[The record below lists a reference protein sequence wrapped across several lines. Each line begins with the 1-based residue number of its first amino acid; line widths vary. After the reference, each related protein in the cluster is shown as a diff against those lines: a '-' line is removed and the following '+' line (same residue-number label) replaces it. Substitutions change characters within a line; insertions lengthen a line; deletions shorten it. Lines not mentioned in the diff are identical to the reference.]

1 MTMLRTVKPAQVFM
15 GRLEHGADLLA
26 ELNSLVDECGVT
38 LGRIE
43 AIGAVMQ
50 ARVGCYDQTRHTY
63 GYVEFD
69 REMEITKLTGNVSLK
84 DGQPMVHAHITLADE
99 QGQAF
104 GGHLAEGTRIFACEV
119 IIEAYAGDIFAR
131 TWDETTGL
139 SLWEKIST

>member
-1 MTMLRTVKPAQVFM
+1 
-15 GRLEHGADLLA
+15 
-26 ELNSLVDECGVT
+26 
-38 LGRIE
+38 
-43 AIGAVMQ
+43 
-50 ARVGCYDQTRHTY
+50 
-63 GYVEFD
+63 
-69 REMEITKLTGNVSLK
+69 MEITKLTGNVSLK

-119 IIEAYAGDIFAR
+119 IIEAYAGDIFER